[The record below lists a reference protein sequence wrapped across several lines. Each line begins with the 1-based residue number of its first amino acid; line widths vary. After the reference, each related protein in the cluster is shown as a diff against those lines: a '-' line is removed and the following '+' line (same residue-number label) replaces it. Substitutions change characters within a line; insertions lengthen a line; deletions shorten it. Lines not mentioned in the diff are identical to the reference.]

1 LKIFLKLITGLLRP
15 ALCRARND
23 ASSNPYITLARL
35 HRPIGVWLLL
45 FPCWWGMALASSS
58 WPSLFLLGLF
68 ACGAVLMRS
77 AGCVY
82 NDLIDRDLDRQVRR
96 TALRPLAKGELS
108 TKEATLFLTALLLGG
123 ALVLFSLPLPV
134 ILTGFIAL
142 ALVLLYPWM
151 KQITYWPQLFLG
163 LTFNIGILMGWLSLH
178 STLSLAPFLFYGGA
192 IFWTMG
198 YDTIYGFQDRED
210 DLLVGIKSSA
220 IIVATL
226 PKTFLSVVYGGALL
240 LWTIG
245 GILAHLTF
253 MYWFFLTLIM
263 LHFIWQIV
271 SLKENVSANCLQR
284 FDSNA
289 YVGLFLLLGIVFSHV
304 IN

>member
-1 LKIFLKLITGLLRP
+1 MI
-15 ALCRARND
+15 
-23 ASSNPYITLARL
+23 SNPYIRLARL

-45 FPCWWGMALASSS
+45 FPCWCGLALSSPS
-58 WPSLFLLGLF
+58 FPSLSLLGLF

-82 NDLIDRDLDRQVRR
+82 NDLIDRDLDRQVKR

-108 TKEATLFLTALLLGG
+108 SKEAALFLTALLLGG
-123 ALVLFSLPLPV
+123 ALVLFSLPMAV
-134 ILTGFIAL
+134 IITGFIAL

-163 LTFNIGILMGWLSLH
+163 ITFNIGILMGWLCGPSSL
-178 STLSLAPFLFYGGA
+178 STTPLLFYGGA
-192 IFWTMG
+192 ILWTIG
-198 YDTIYGFQDRED
+198 YDTIYAFQDRED

-220 IIVATL
+220 IIVASA
-226 PKTFLSVVYGGALL
+226 PKMFLSVVYGATLL
-240 LWTIG
+240 FWAVG
-245 GILAHLTF
+245 GILAHLTLI
-253 MYWFFLTLIM
+253 YWSFLTLIM

-271 SLKENVSANCLQR
+271 SLKENVSVNCLKR
-284 FDSNA
+284 FESNA
-289 YVGLFLLLGIVFSHV
+289 YVGLFLFLGIVFSRA